1 MLREKTNGWDV
12 STKTIFRCIFWYK
25 CKILTILRRALPH
38 FFGGLRFTAH
48 MFSNSLLRTRSV
60 EPVDPDK
67 KAICLSTLTGI
78 VTLYIT
84 HPMCHTAKKPHSLP
98 TPMLTKQRFHLP
110 KWCHMEDMHLTKVR
124 QHRQHLQQPNIAVQI
139 RTSSGVDKSEIST
152 QHSISGAK
160 LDSADKMPFPNTV
173 QFFPGKLHKTLQ
185 RITEL
190 LDSSCIKLK
199 DLQERNMNMKQYHT
213 QPPIYPNGQNFIS
226 SVYITHVAKLVS

>member
-1 MLREKTNGWDV
+1 MSVRKLHSDA
-12 STKTIFRCIFWYK
+12 FFWYK
-25 CKILTILRRALPH
+25 YKILTNLRRALPH
-38 FFGGLRFTAH
+38 FFGGPRFTAH
-48 MFSNSLLRTRSV
+48 MFSSSLLRTSSV
-60 EPVDPDK
+60 EPVDPHK
-67 KAICLSTLTGI
+67 KVICLSTLTGI

-84 HPMCHTAKKPHSLP
+84 RPMCHTEKNPTAYLLP
-98 TPMLTKQRFHLP
+98 CWQNNVFTYQSGATWKT
-110 KWCHMEDMHLTKVR
+110 CIYTKV
-124 QHRQHLQQPNIAVQI
+124 RQHLQQPNTTVQI
-139 RTSSGVDKSEIST
+139 RTSSGVDKPETST

-199 DLQERNMNMKQYHT
+199 DLQERNVNMKQYHT
-213 QPPIYPNGQNFIS
+213 RPPIYPNGQNFIS